1 MQCCPRDTPHAVRA
15 PTIHSPRP
23 AADLLVVRE
32 QSQIERVLD
41 ALPPVK
47 EFLEEAY
54 RSPYVEDWFEE
65 DEGYESVT
73 SKDELDIE
81 TTLTPGMN
89 HYRTRTCNGG
99 PCTQAQMIGNL
110 PNTHAV
116 PVEKMAGQRRQRIN
130 PKRGHLPPLSV
141 PIPEVQPPLLSPNME
156 DIRWLQASSFVSFCR
171 QDNVR
176 AMRITWDELDQ
187 AAERRTTNS
196 RESLN
201 TTTLLQTVHLNE
213 EEYRDILL
221 GEGDLAKTLS
231 QLPPHLHDFVYDC
244 YKPAHLRKISE
255 ADVSKFL
262 TGKPE
267 LNKLPAF
274 LPRHADTLPPRRAWD
289 HKIELMPGKEP
300 PYFKNRPLSPLELE
314 VVRKWI
320 DDNLSKGFIRESR
333 SRSAAPL
340 LLAAKPGGGVRI
352 CQDYRGLNN
361 VTIKNRYPLPIVR
374 ETLDAL
380 CNATVYTKLDIIAA
394 FNKLR
399 IAEGDEWK
407 TAFITRFGLFES
419 LVMPFGL
426 CNAPASF
433 QHYINHTLFNELD
446 KYCTAYLDDVLVY
459 SADKSEHREHVRTI
473 MDPEKVTAITSWEQ
487 PLSVKDLQRFLGFAN
502 FYRRF
507 IKDFSKIC
515 RPLNDLLRKDIG
527 WIWDASHR
535 DAFATLKDAFI
546 TAPVLAYFDHN
557 KRTVLETDASDWA
570 SGGVLSQY
578 DSDGLLRPV
587 AYFSAKHS
595 AAECNYEI
603 YDKELLAIIKSMEEW
618 RPELQGS
625 QQEFEILTD
634 HKNLEYFT
642 TTKALNQR
650 QVRWS
655 EFLSHYNFRIV
666 YRPGSK
672 AIRPDALSRKREDRP
687 NFATG
692 DDERLKN
699 RERIVLPADKFDI
712 DLYNELK
719 AGIHLA
725 PTDLVVPAEDKPI
738 DELID
743 DAYRRSDMAHQ
754 LIAAIEDHHVRKW
767 PVEFRKTLRVAMQ
780 DCYVANNRIYYR
792 ERLWI
797 PPDDE
802 LKVQI
807 IYRMHSSGPA
817 GHPGRTK
824 TIDLVSRTYWWPQM
838 HQEIASYVQACE
850 LWVRT
855 LTTEELVDVFIS
867 RIYTLHGLPDNIIS
881 DRGTQFVSGFWS
893 QLAER
898 LAVTLRH
905 SSAFHPQTDGQTERI
920 NSVLEQYLRAF
931 VNFHQDDW
939 MQWLP
944 LAEFA
949 SNNMTSE
956 TTGCS
961 PFFANYGFNPHIG
974 VEPSKPC
981 PPDMTIAQ
989 KREFFKGNKTA
1000 DRMERILSQLQALA
1014 RQAVTIYE
1022 ENANRHRIDSPRY
1035 CIGQKVIRFPAQAI
1049 INESESTTTRDRI
1062 LEREDGESEPVQK
1075 WIFEGVIDNH
1085 NEDGHHYLVKWKH
1098 YAPTW
1103 QPAADLKGN
1112 EKLLAEYH
1120 RTYPEKPGP
1129 PRWVL
1134 DDPEAKAILSPT
1146 LERSEKVQGVRR
1158 STRERKARSV

>member
-41 ALPPVK
+41 AFTPVK

-81 TTLTPGMN
+81 TTLTPG
-89 HYRTRTCNGG
+89 
-99 PCTQAQMIGNL
+99 NL
-110 PNTHAV
+110 SI
-116 PVEKMAGQRRQRIN
+116 Q
-130 PKRGHLPPLSV
+130 PLYYKQFIS
-141 PIPEVQPPLLSPNME
+141 
-156 DIRWLQASSFVSFCR
+156 
-171 QDNVR
+171 
-176 AMRITWDELDQ
+176 TKKK
-187 AAERRTTNS
+187 
-196 RESLN
+196 
-201 TTTLLQTVHLNE
+201 
-213 EEYRDILL
+213 YRDILL

-267 LNKLPAF
+267 LSDAEIRQKLPLWLQDKLPAF

-314 VVRKWI
+314 VV
-320 DDNLSKGFIRESR
+320 L
-333 SRSAAPL
+333 
-340 LLAAKPGGGVRI
+340 
-352 CQDYRGLNN
+352 
-361 VTIKNRYPLPIVR
+361 
-374 ETLDAL
+374 
-380 CNATVYTKLDIIAA
+380 YTKLDIIAA

-473 MDPEKVTAITSWEQ
+473 
-487 PLSVKDLQRFLGFAN
+487 
-502 FYRRF
+502 
-507 IKDFSKIC
+507 
-515 RPLNDLLRKDIG
+515 
-527 WIWDASHR
+527 
-535 DAFATLKDAFI
+535 DAFI

-603 YDKELLAIIKSMEEW
+603 YDKELLAIIKSMEE
-618 RPELQGS
+618 
-625 QQEFEILTD
+625 
-634 HKNLEYFT
+634 
-642 TTKALNQR
+642 
-650 QVRWS
+650 V
-655 EFLSHYNFRIV
+655 
-666 YRPGSK
+666 
-672 AIRPDALSRKREDRP
+672 
-687 NFATG
+687 AT
-692 DDERLKN
+692 RAS

-824 TIDLVSRTYWWPQM
+824 NNRPRLSHILVATNAPGDCFIR
-838 HQEIASYVQACE
+838 ASM
-850 LWVRT
+850 
-855 LTTEELVDVFIS
+855 
-867 RIYTLHGLPDNIIS
+867 
-881 DRGTQFVSGFWS
+881 
-893 QLAER
+893 
-898 LAVTLRH
+898 
-905 SSAFHPQTDGQTERI
+905 
-920 NSVLEQYLRAF
+920 RALYA
-931 VNFHQDDW
+931 H
-939 MQWLP
+939 
-944 LAEFA
+944 
-949 SNNMTSE
+949 
-956 TTGCS
+956 
-961 PFFANYGFNPHIG
+961 
-974 VEPSKPC
+974 
-981 PPDMTIAQ
+981 
-989 KREFFKGNKTA
+989 
-1000 DRMERILSQLQALA
+1000 
-1014 RQAVTIYE
+1014 
-1022 ENANRHRIDSPRY
+1022 
-1035 CIGQKVIRFPAQAI
+1035 KVIKVGP
-1049 INESESTTTRDRI
+1049 TRI
-1062 LEREDGESEPVQK
+1062 PTPITSPLSS
-1075 WIFEGVIDNH
+1075 
-1085 NEDGHHYLVKWKH
+1085 LV
-1098 YAPTW
+1098 
-1103 QPAADLKGN
+1103 
-1112 EKLLAEYH
+1112 
-1120 RTYPEKPGP
+1120 
-1129 PRWVL
+1129 
-1134 DDPEAKAILSPT
+1134 
-1146 LERSEKVQGVRR
+1146 
-1158 STRERKARSV
+1158 

>member
-110 PNTHAV
+110 PNTHCSSSR
-116 PVEKMAGQRRQRIN
+116 KMGRSTQTTNQSKAWSSTTTFSANAR
-130 PKRGHLPPLSV
+130 SAAT
-141 PIPEVQPPLLSPNME
+141 LLSPNME

-221 GEGDLAKTLS
+221 VMRRFDKSFPSGCKTS
-231 QLPPHLHDFVYDC
+231 YPHSFRVM
-244 YKPAHLRKISE
+244 R
-255 ADVSKFL
+255 
-262 TGKPE
+262 
-267 LNKLPAF
+267 
-274 LPRHADTLPPRRAWD
+274 TLFPPRRAWD

-361 VTIKNRYPLPIVR
+361 VTIKNRYPLTIVR

-419 LVMPFGL
+419 LVIPFGL

-459 SADKSEHREHVRTI
+459 SADKSEHREHVRNYST
-473 MDPEKVTAITSWEQ
+473 KR
-487 PLSVKDLQRFLGFAN
+487 RFL
-502 FYRRF
+502 R
-507 IKDFSKIC
+507 I
-515 RPLNDLLRKDIG
+515 
-527 WIWDASHR
+527 
-535 DAFATLKDAFI
+535 
-546 TAPVLAYFDHN
+546 FDHN

-642 TTKALNQR
+642 ITTKALNQR

-687 NFATG
+687 NFA
-692 DDERLKN
+692 
-699 RERIVLPADKFDI
+699 
-712 DLYNELK
+712 
-719 AGIHLA
+719 HW
-725 PTDLVVPAEDKPI
+725 
-738 DELID
+738 
-743 DAYRRSDMAHQ
+743 RR
-754 LIAAIEDHHVRKW
+754 
-767 PVEFRKTLRVAMQ
+767 
-780 DCYVANNRIYYR
+780 
-792 ERLWI
+792 
-797 PPDDE
+797 
-802 LKVQI
+802 
-807 IYRMHSSGPA
+807 
-817 GHPGRTK
+817 
-824 TIDLVSRTYWWPQM
+824 
-838 HQEIASYVQACE
+838 
-850 LWVRT
+850 RT
-855 LTTEELVDVFIS
+855 LEEQGAHSFTS
-867 RIYTLHGLPDNIIS
+867 RQI
-881 DRGTQFVSGFWS
+881 
-893 QLAER
+893 
-898 LAVTLRH
+898 RH
-905 SSAFHPQTDGQTERI
+905 
-920 NSVLEQYLRAF
+920 
-931 VNFHQDDW
+931 
-939 MQWLP
+939 
-944 LAEFA
+944 
-949 SNNMTSE
+949 
-956 TTGCS
+956 
-961 PFFANYGFNPHIG
+961 
-974 VEPSKPC
+974 
-981 PPDMTIAQ
+981 
-989 KREFFKGNKTA
+989 
-1000 DRMERILSQLQALA
+1000 
-1014 RQAVTIYE
+1014 
-1022 ENANRHRIDSPRY
+1022 
-1035 CIGQKVIRFPAQAI
+1035 
-1049 INESESTTTRDRI
+1049 
-1062 LEREDGESEPVQK
+1062 
-1075 WIFEGVIDNH
+1075 
-1085 NEDGHHYLVKWKH
+1085 
-1098 YAPTW
+1098 
-1103 QPAADLKGN
+1103 
-1112 EKLLAEYH
+1112 
-1120 RTYPEKPGP
+1120 
-1129 PRWVL
+1129 
-1134 DDPEAKAILSPT
+1134 
-1146 LERSEKVQGVRR
+1146 
-1158 STRERKARSV
+1158 

>member
-1 MQCCPRDTPHAVRA
+1 
-15 PTIHSPRP
+15 
-23 AADLLVVRE
+23 
-32 QSQIERVLD
+32 
-41 ALPPVK
+41 
-47 EFLEEAY
+47 
-54 RSPYVEDWFEE
+54 
-65 DEGYESVT
+65 
-73 SKDELDIE
+73 
-81 TTLTPGMN
+81 
-89 HYRTRTCNGG
+89 
-99 PCTQAQMIGNL
+99 
-110 PNTHAV
+110 
-116 PVEKMAGQRRQRIN
+116 MAGQRRQRIN

-267 LNKLPAF
+267 LSDAEIRQKLPLWLQDKLPAF

-300 PYFKNRPLSPLELE
+300 PYFKNRPLLSPLELE

-473 MDPEKVTAITSWEQ
+473 VQKLADAGLQIDINKCEFETVSTRYLGLIITTNGIQMDPEKVTAITSWEQ

-535 DAFATLKDAFI
+535 DA
-546 TAPVLAYFDHN
+546 
-557 KRTVLETDASDWA
+557 S
-570 SGGVLSQY
+570 
-578 DSDGLLRPV
+578 LR
-587 AYFSAKHS
+587 S
-595 AAECNYEI
+595 
-603 YDKELLAIIKSMEEW
+603 
-618 RPELQGS
+618 
-625 QQEFEILTD
+625 
-634 HKNLEYFT
+634 
-642 TTKALNQR
+642 
-650 QVRWS
+650 
-655 EFLSHYNFRIV
+655 
-666 YRPGSK
+666 
-672 AIRPDALSRKREDRP
+672 
-687 NFATG
+687 
-692 DDERLKN
+692 
-699 RERIVLPADKFDI
+699 
-712 DLYNELK
+712 
-719 AGIHLA
+719 
-725 PTDLVVPAEDKPI
+725 
-738 DELID
+738 
-743 DAYRRSDMAHQ
+743 
-754 LIAAIEDHHVRKW
+754 
-767 PVEFRKTLRVAMQ
+767 
-780 DCYVANNRIYYR
+780 
-792 ERLWI
+792 
-797 PPDDE
+797 
-802 LKVQI
+802 
-807 IYRMHSSGPA
+807 RMHS
-817 GHPGRTK
+817 
-824 TIDLVSRTYWWPQM
+824 
-838 HQEIASYVQACE
+838 
-850 LWVRT
+850 
-855 LTTEELVDVFIS
+855 
-867 RIYTLHGLPDNIIS
+867 
-881 DRGTQFVSGFWS
+881 
-893 QLAER
+893 
-898 LAVTLRH
+898 
-905 SSAFHPQTDGQTERI
+905 
-920 NSVLEQYLRAF
+920 
-931 VNFHQDDW
+931 
-939 MQWLP
+939 
-944 LAEFA
+944 
-949 SNNMTSE
+949 
-956 TTGCS
+956 
-961 PFFANYGFNPHIG
+961 
-974 VEPSKPC
+974 
-981 PPDMTIAQ
+981 
-989 KREFFKGNKTA
+989 
-1000 DRMERILSQLQALA
+1000 
-1014 RQAVTIYE
+1014 
-1022 ENANRHRIDSPRY
+1022 
-1035 CIGQKVIRFPAQAI
+1035 
-1049 INESESTTTRDRI
+1049 
-1062 LEREDGESEPVQK
+1062 
-1075 WIFEGVIDNH
+1075 
-1085 NEDGHHYLVKWKH
+1085 
-1098 YAPTW
+1098 
-1103 QPAADLKGN
+1103 
-1112 EKLLAEYH
+1112 
-1120 RTYPEKPGP
+1120 
-1129 PRWVL
+1129 
-1134 DDPEAKAILSPT
+1134 
-1146 LERSEKVQGVRR
+1146 
-1158 STRERKARSV
+1158 

>member
-81 TTLTPGMN
+81 TTLIPVM
-89 HYRTRTCNGG
+89 RRFDKK
-99 PCTQAQMIGNL
+99 L
-110 PNTHAV
+110 P
-116 PVEKMAGQRRQRIN
+116 
-130 PKRGHLPPLSV
+130 L
-141 PIPEVQPPLLSPNME
+141 
-156 DIRWLQASSFVSFCR
+156 WLQ
-171 QDNVR
+171 D
-176 AMRITWDELDQ
+176 
-187 AAERRTTNS
+187 
-196 RESLN
+196 
-201 TTTLLQTVHLNE
+201 
-213 EEYRDILL
+213 
-221 GEGDLAKTLS
+221 
-231 QLPPHLHDFVYDC
+231 
-244 YKPAHLRKISE
+244 
-255 ADVSKFL
+255 
-262 TGKPE
+262 
-267 LNKLPAF
+267 KLPAF

-340 LLAAKPGGGVRI
+340 LLAAKPGGG
-352 CQDYRGLNN
+352 
-361 VTIKNRYPLPIVR
+361 NRYPLPIVR

-473 MDPEKVTAITSWEQ
+473 VQKLADAGLQIDINKCEFETVSTRYLGLIITT
-487 PLSVKDLQRFLGFAN
+487 N
-502 FYRRF
+502 
-507 IKDFSKIC
+507 
-515 RPLNDLLRKDIG
+515 DIG

-881 DRGTQFVSGFWS
+881 DRGTQ
-893 QLAER
+893 
-898 LAVTLRH
+898 
-905 SSAFHPQTDGQTERI
+905 
-920 NSVLEQYLRAF
+920 
-931 VNFHQDDW
+931 
-939 MQWLP
+939 
-944 LAEFA
+944 
-949 SNNMTSE
+949 
-956 TTGCS
+956 
-961 PFFANYGFNPHIG
+961 
-974 VEPSKPC
+974 
-981 PPDMTIAQ
+981 
-989 KREFFKGNKTA
+989 
-1000 DRMERILSQLQALA
+1000 
-1014 RQAVTIYE
+1014 
-1022 ENANRHRIDSPRY
+1022 
-1035 CIGQKVIRFPAQAI
+1035 IRFPAQAI

>member
-116 PVEKMAGQRRQRIN
+116 PVEKM
-130 PKRGHLPPLSV
+130 
-141 PIPEVQPPLLSPNME
+141 
-156 DIRWLQASSFVSFCR
+156 
-171 QDNVR
+171 DNVR

-267 LNKLPAF
+267 LSDAEIRQKLPLWLQDKLPAF

-289 HKIELMPGKEP
+289 HKIELMPGKKP

-473 MDPEKVTAITSWEQ
+473 VQKLADAGLQIDINKCEFETVSTRYLGLIITTNGIQMDPEKVTAIMSWEQ

-587 AYFSAKHS
+587 AYFSAKRS

-603 YDKELLAIIKSMEEW
+603 YDKELLATIKSMEEW

-850 LWVRT
+850 LCTRTKSSRSAPPGFLRPLPVPFRAWSDISIDYITPLPDCAYYDSTYKHILVVVCRLTKMRHFIGVRT

-931 VNFHQDDW
+931 VNFHQDYW

-989 KREFFKGNKTA
+989 KREFFKGNK
-1000 DRMERILSQLQALA
+1000 RR
-1014 RQAVTIYE
+1014 
-1022 ENANRHRIDSPRY
+1022 
-1035 CIGQKVIRFPAQAI
+1035 GQNGKNSV
-1049 INESESTTTRDRI
+1049 TTTSSR
-1062 LEREDGESEPVQK
+1062 
-1075 WIFEGVIDNH
+1075 
-1085 NEDGHHYLVKWKH
+1085 
-1098 YAPTW
+1098 
-1103 QPAADLKGN
+1103 
-1112 EKLLAEYH
+1112 
-1120 RTYPEKPGP
+1120 
-1129 PRWVL
+1129 
-1134 DDPEAKAILSPT
+1134 
-1146 LERSEKVQGVRR
+1146 
-1158 STRERKARSV
+1158 

>member
-81 TTLTPGMN
+81 TTLTP
-89 HYRTRTCNGG
+89 
-99 PCTQAQMIGNL
+99 
-110 PNTHAV
+110 
-116 PVEKMAGQRRQRIN
+116 EKMAGQRRQRIN

-231 QLPPHLHDFVYDC
+231 QLPPHLHDFVYYC

-267 LNKLPAF
+267 LSDAEIRQKLPLWLQDKLPAF

-289 HKIELMPGKEP
+289 HKIELMPGKEL

-473 MDPEKVTAITSWEQ
+473 VQKLADAGLQIDINKCEFKTVSTRCLGLIITT
-487 PLSVKDLQRFLGFAN
+487 N
-502 FYRRF
+502 
-507 IKDFSKIC
+507 
-515 RPLNDLLRKDIG
+515 DIG

-666 YRPGSK
+666 YRPG
-672 AIRPDALSRKREDRP
+672 P

-817 GHPGRTK
+817 GHPG
-824 TIDLVSRTYWWPQM
+824 
-838 HQEIASYVQACE
+838 
-850 LWVRT
+850 VRT

-881 DRGTQFVSGFWS
+881 DRGTQ
-893 QLAER
+893 
-898 LAVTLRH
+898 
-905 SSAFHPQTDGQTERI
+905 
-920 NSVLEQYLRAF
+920 
-931 VNFHQDDW
+931 
-939 MQWLP
+939 
-944 LAEFA
+944 
-949 SNNMTSE
+949 
-956 TTGCS
+956 
-961 PFFANYGFNPHIG
+961 
-974 VEPSKPC
+974 
-981 PPDMTIAQ
+981 
-989 KREFFKGNKTA
+989 
-1000 DRMERILSQLQALA
+1000 
-1014 RQAVTIYE
+1014 
-1022 ENANRHRIDSPRY
+1022 
-1035 CIGQKVIRFPAQAI
+1035 IRFPAQAI

>member
-23 AADLLVVRE
+23 AADLLVVRG

-176 AMRITWDELDQ
+176 AMRITWDEHDQ

-267 LNKLPAF
+267 LSDAEIRQKLPLWLQDKLPAF

-399 IAEGDEWK
+399 IAE
-407 TAFITRFGLFES
+407 
-419 LVMPFGL
+419 
-426 CNAPASF
+426 
-433 QHYINHTLFNELD
+433 
-446 KYCTAYLDDVLVY
+446 AYLDDVLVY

-473 MDPEKVTAITSWEQ
+473 VQKLADAGLQIDINKCEFETVSTRYLGLIITTNGIQMDPEKVTAITSWEQ

-672 AIRPDALSRKREDRP
+672 AI
-687 NFATG
+687 
-692 DDERLKN
+692 
-699 RERIVLPADKFDI
+699 
-712 DLYNELK
+712 
-719 AGIHLA
+719 
-725 PTDLVVPAEDKPI
+725 
-738 DELID
+738 
-743 DAYRRSDMAHQ
+743 
-754 LIAAIEDHHVRKW
+754 
-767 PVEFRKTLRVAMQ
+767 
-780 DCYVANNRIYYR
+780 
-792 ERLWI
+792 
-797 PPDDE
+797 
-802 LKVQI
+802 
-807 IYRMHSSGPA
+807 
-817 GHPGRTK
+817 
-824 TIDLVSRTYWWPQM
+824 
-838 HQEIASYVQACE
+838 
-850 LWVRT
+850 
-855 LTTEELVDVFIS
+855 
-867 RIYTLHGLPDNIIS
+867 
-881 DRGTQFVSGFWS
+881 
-893 QLAER
+893 
-898 LAVTLRH
+898 
-905 SSAFHPQTDGQTERI
+905 
-920 NSVLEQYLRAF
+920 
-931 VNFHQDDW
+931 
-939 MQWLP
+939 
-944 LAEFA
+944 
-949 SNNMTSE
+949 
-956 TTGCS
+956 
-961 PFFANYGFNPHIG
+961 
-974 VEPSKPC
+974 
-981 PPDMTIAQ
+981 
-989 KREFFKGNKTA
+989 
-1000 DRMERILSQLQALA
+1000 
-1014 RQAVTIYE
+1014 
-1022 ENANRHRIDSPRY
+1022 
-1035 CIGQKVIRFPAQAI
+1035 
-1049 INESESTTTRDRI
+1049 
-1062 LEREDGESEPVQK
+1062 
-1075 WIFEGVIDNH
+1075 
-1085 NEDGHHYLVKWKH
+1085 
-1098 YAPTW
+1098 
-1103 QPAADLKGN
+1103 
-1112 EKLLAEYH
+1112 
-1120 RTYPEKPGP
+1120 
-1129 PRWVL
+1129 
-1134 DDPEAKAILSPT
+1134 
-1146 LERSEKVQGVRR
+1146 
-1158 STRERKARSV
+1158 

>member
-221 GEGDLAKTLS
+221 VMRRFDKK
-231 QLPPHLHDFVYDC
+231 LPLWLQD
-244 YKPAHLRKISE
+244 
-255 ADVSKFL
+255 
-262 TGKPE
+262 
-267 LNKLPAF
+267 KLPAF

-459 SADKSEHREHVRTI
+459 SADKSEHREHVSNYST
-473 MDPEKVTAITSWEQ
+473 K
-487 PLSVKDLQRFLGFAN
+487 
-502 FYRRF
+502 
-507 IKDFSKIC
+507 
-515 RPLNDLLRKDIG
+515 
-527 WIWDASHR
+527 
-535 DAFATLKDAFI
+535 
-546 TAPVLAYFDHN
+546 
-557 KRTVLETDASDWA
+557 
-570 SGGVLSQY
+570 
-578 DSDGLLRPV
+578 

-672 AIRPDALSRKREDRP
+672 AIRPDVLSRKREDRP

-807 IYRMHSSGPA
+807 I
-817 GHPGRTK
+817 
-824 TIDLVSRTYWWPQM
+824 L
-838 HQEIASYVQACE
+838 
-850 LWVRT
+850 
-855 LTTEELVDVFIS
+855 
-867 RIYTLHGLPDNIIS
+867 
-881 DRGTQFVSGFWS
+881 
-893 QLAER
+893 
-898 LAVTLRH
+898 
-905 SSAFHPQTDGQTERI
+905 
-920 NSVLEQYLRAF
+920 
-931 VNFHQDDW
+931 
-939 MQWLP
+939 
-944 LAEFA
+944 
-949 SNNMTSE
+949 
-956 TTGCS
+956 
-961 PFFANYGFNPHIG
+961 
-974 VEPSKPC
+974 
-981 PPDMTIAQ
+981 
-989 KREFFKGNKTA
+989 
-1000 DRMERILSQLQALA
+1000 
-1014 RQAVTIYE
+1014 
-1022 ENANRHRIDSPRY
+1022 
-1035 CIGQKVIRFPAQAI
+1035 
-1049 INESESTTTRDRI
+1049 
-1062 LEREDGESEPVQK
+1062 
-1075 WIFEGVIDNH
+1075 
-1085 NEDGHHYLVKWKH
+1085 
-1098 YAPTW
+1098 
-1103 QPAADLKGN
+1103 
-1112 EKLLAEYH
+1112 
-1120 RTYPEKPGP
+1120 
-1129 PRWVL
+1129 
-1134 DDPEAKAILSPT
+1134 
-1146 LERSEKVQGVRR
+1146 
-1158 STRERKARSV
+1158 